1 MNEKK
6 SAKCEKYVDYA
17 NHCLILATATT
28 DEETGTILREMAAEW
43 LELAEAA
50 LAR

>member
-6 SAKCEKYVDYA
+6 SVKCERYVDYA
-17 NHCLILATATT
+17 NHCLMLATATA
-28 DEETGTILREMAAEW
+28 DEQTGTILREMAAEW